1 MAIAIKLKEYLDQEH
16 ANYDVINH
24 PHAVTSMRT
33 AERAH
38 ISGENIAKAV
48 VLHDDAGYV
57 LAVVPATHKVQLG
70 KLHKNFKRYLTLA
83 DEGDLQEIFDDCS
96 LGAIPPIGRPYNMD
110 VIYDDSLNR
119 CEDIYF
125 EAGDHTS
132 LVHMSRDSFRALL
145 HKVPH
150 GMISRHR

>member
-1 MAIAIKLKEYLDQEH
+1 MAIAIKLKEYLDQEQVD
-16 ANYDVINH
+16 YEIIDH
-24 PHAVTSMRT
+24 PFSVTSMHT
-33 AERAH
+33 AQQAH
-38 ISGENIAKAV
+38 ISGDSIAKAV

-70 KLHKNFKRYLTLA
+70 KLHKNFNRYLVLA
-83 DEGDLQEIFDDCS
+83 DENDLHDIFDDCS
-96 LGAIPPIGRPYNMD
+96 IGAIPPVGKAYNMD

-132 LVHMSRDSFRALL
+132 LVHMSRDDFKALL
-145 HKVPH
+145 HTMPH

>member
-1 MAIAIKLKEYLDQEH
+1 MAIAMKLKAYLDQEH
-16 ANYDVINH
+16 ASYDVISH
-24 PHAVTSMRT
+24 PYAVTSMH
-33 AERAH
+33 AAQRAH

-70 KLHKNFKRYLTLA
+70 KLHKNFKRYLALA
-83 DEGDLQEIFDDCS
+83 DEDDIQEIFDDCDI
-96 LGAIPPIGRPYNMD
+96 GAIPPVGRPYNMD

-125 EAGDHTS
+125 EGGDHTS
-132 LVHMSRDSFRALL
+132 LVHMSRDDFRALL

>member
-1 MAIAIKLKEYLDQEH
+1 MPIAIKLKEYLDQEH
-16 ANYDVINH
+16 ARYDVISH

-33 AERAH
+33 AEQAH

-48 VLHDDAGYV
+48 VLHDEAGYV

-83 DEGDLQEIFDDCS
+83 DEGDIQEIFDDCS
-96 LGAIPPIGRPYNMD
+96 LGAIPPVGRPYNMD

-132 LVHMSRDSFRALL
+132 LVHMSRDGFRALL